1 MTQHACEWCDVTFTD
16 LSDLNVHLESHK
28 GEDYDNS
35 DIVQIDGNVS
45 VLSEKSNPLSQPSTQ
60 RKQRGK
66 KDVLKDPKDVE
77 IDFLKRELNIVREHE
92 TEVKD
97 LKRKNQVLADTV
109 AIFEN
114 NKQAAIP
121 TSTPQTVLN
130 PELEP
135 VTSPTS
141 TKSLSGSINSLDEFA
156 SDLSMECCSPPANN
170 HPEQNQTHLNCRD
183 LTTQ

>member
-1 MTQHACEWCDVTFTD
+1 MKRAIPFP
-16 LSDLNVHLESHK
+16 NPVHKESR
-28 GEDYDNS
+28 E
-35 DIVQIDGNVS
+35 V
-45 VLSEKSNPLSQPSTQ
+45 
-60 RKQRGK
+60 K

-77 IDFLKRELNIVREHE
+77 IDFLKRELNIVKVHLLEHE